1 VSNLVVFPILVPAL
15 TTALCLVAW
24 RSPATRRALGVSGSA
39 LHVVVAVALLVEV
52 WTNGPVVLHVG
63 SWQAPFG
70 ISLVADLLGA
80 LMVLLGALTGL
91 ATAVYSLADIDEE
104 RQRSGYFALLHVLL
118 MGVSGAFLT
127 GDVFN
132 LYVWFEV
139 MLMAS
144 FVLTALGGERA
155 QMEGALKYVTLNLVS
170 SAIFLTA
177 AGLLYA
183 TTRTLSF
190 ADLAL
195 RMPGVI
201 EEHPLFAQAL
211 AGLFLV
217 AFGIKAAL
225 FPLYFWLPASYH
237 TPPAAVSAIFAGLL
251 TKVGVY
257 ALIRVFVLVF
267 PGLPALFS
275 AMLLLAGF
283 TMVVGVLGAYSQFE
297 IRRILSFH
305 IVSQIGYMVLGLAL
319 VASPV
324 PEVRRLGLAAAVF
337 YIGHH
342 IIVKA
347 NLFLIGGVVRALRGT
362 YRLAGLG
369 GLFKAY
375 PWLAVLFLIPALSLA
390 GIPPLSGFWA
400 KLAMIRAAIRGEE
413 YVAVGAALFAGLL
426 TLMSMIKIWNEA
438 FWKPAPEDAAHTEPV
453 GKRRLALLV
462 APIAMLAAIT
472 VLIGIYP
479 EPLFALADRAADQLL
494 DPSDYVDLVLPQAT
508 EGAVR

>member
-1 VSNLVVFPILVPAL
+1 VSNLIVFPILVPAL
-15 TTALCLVAW
+15 TTALCLVAY
-24 RSPATRRALGVSGSA
+24 RSPATRRALGVSGSV
-39 LHVVVAVALLVEV
+39 LHVGVSVALLVHV
-52 WTNGPVVLHVG
+52 LSHGPAVLNVG

-91 ATAVYSLADIDEE
+91 ATAIYSLADIDEE
-104 RQRSGYFALLHVLL
+104 RQRFGYFPLLHVLL

-139 MLMAS
+139 MLIAS
-144 FVLTALGGERA
+144 FVLTALGGERS
-155 QMEGALKYVTLNLVS
+155 QMQGALKYVTLNLVS
-170 SAIFLTA
+170 SAIFLAA

-195 RMPGVI
+195 RMPEVI
-201 EEHPLFAQAL
+201 EGQPLFAQSL

-225 FPLYFWLPASYH
+225 FPFFFWLPASYH
-237 TPPAAVSAIFAGLL
+237 TPPAAISAIFAGLL

-257 ALIRVFVLVF
+257 ALIRVFVLIF
-267 PGLPALFS
+267 PGIPALFGV
-275 AMLLLAGF
+275 LLFLSGF

-319 VASPV
+319 VASPD
-324 PEVRRLGLAAAVF
+324 PAVRRLGLAAAVF

-347 NLFLIGGVVRALRGT
+347 NLFLIGGTVRALRGT
-362 YRLAGLG
+362 YDLQHLG
-369 GLFKAY
+369 GLFRAY
-375 PWLAVLFLIPALSLA
+375 PWLAVLFLVPAFSLA

-400 KLAMIRAAIRGEE
+400 KLAMIRAGLRGEE
-413 YVAVGAALFAGLL
+413 YLLVGAAIFAGLL

-438 FWKPAPEDAAHTEPV
+438 FWKPAPDDAPATEPV
-453 GKRRLALLV
+453 PAGRLALRIV
-462 APIAMLAAIT
+462 PIAGLAAIT
-472 VLIGIYP
+472 VLIGLFP

-494 DPSDYVDLVLPQAT
+494 DPSGYVRLVLPEAM
-508 EGAVR
+508 EGAGR